1 MEYQLVHGIRGRIR
15 LRFDDEYFAELTTAN
30 GRPSLET
37 RLRVQPGICEVRI
50 NQRCRSAVLAYDPSV
65 RTEEDVLGLLSG
77 VGLVSVNGNHSATQ
91 APPEEHEPESRLPL
105 LLSSAAVG
113 VSLLAESAF
122 VPLLIAGAALPI
134 FRRAYEALAERRE
147 LTVDVLDAIATA
159 VLASQGQFGTAAV
172 MTWLVSLGDYIRD
185 ATVEKSHRIIEDLFD
200 GRTQSAWV
208 VRDGQKVRVPIEE
221 VREGDELVV
230 YTGELVPADG
240 TVTQGT
246 ALVDQAILTGESMPV
261 QKNVGDGVFAGT
273 AVRDGKLYFT
283 AEHLGRDTM
292 ASKIIRLVEQAPVRE
307 TRIQNYAERFA
318 NKMVPWSLLGAG
330 GFFLATG
337 NVHAAAA
344 FLIVDYGT
352 GIRVAAPTTVLSSL
366 AAAARQGILVKGGG
380 RYLEVLADVDMVVF
394 DKTGTLTKGVPDLV
408 AIVPVGARVTAE
420 HVLTAA
426 AAAEARLNHPFAQAI
441 GRAAKDR
448 DLTIPDRESSSYTIG
463 LGVDALVQ
471 GSRVLVGCDRFME
484 LNNIRLDAIADE
496 VNTLSDGATTPV
508 YVAVDGRLLGVLAFR
523 VPLHPEVPAV
533 VQALRELGIRDVVML
548 TGDNPTVAE
557 RVASTCGIEWYV
569 GGTLPED
576 KCEFVKF
583 LQRQGHCVALVGDGI
598 NDSPALAQA
607 DVGIAVRGGTDVA
620 SETAHVVLLE
630 DNLWKIPQAINLARQ
645 SVRLIRQNWD
655 LNFYPNTAAI
665 ALSTVG
671 LVGAVGATVISNG
684 SAVLA
689 TLNGLRP
696 LLMNGKDVTPAR

>member
-1 MEYQLVHGIRGRIR
+1 MEYHLVHGIPGRVR
-15 LRFDDEYFAELTTAN
+15 VRFDAEYLTELTTTN
-30 GRPSLET
+30 GKPSLEM
-37 RLRVQPGICEVRI
+37 RLRAQPGICEVRL
-50 NQRCRSAVLAYDPSV
+50 NPQCRSAVLEYDPAV
-65 RTEEDVLGLLSG
+65 RTEEDVLRLLSG
-77 VGLVSVNGNHSATQ
+77 TGLVSVNGNHATS
-91 APPEEHEPESRLPL
+91 PTPTEDNEPESRLPL
-105 LLSSAAVG
+105 VLSSAAIGMCV
-113 VSLLAESAF
+113 VAESAL
-122 VPLLIAGAALPI
+122 VPVLIAGAALPI
-134 FRRAYEALAERRE
+134 FRRAYAALTQRRE
-147 LTVDVLDAIATA
+147 LTVDVLDAIATV
-159 VLASQGQFGTAAV
+159 VLTWQGQFGTAAA
-172 MTWLVSLGDYIRD
+172 MAWLVSLGDYIRD
-185 ATVEKSHRIIEDLFD
+185 KTVEKSHRIIEDLFD
-200 GRTQSAWV
+200 GKSQTAWV
-208 VRDGQKVRVPIEE
+208 VRDGQKCRLPIEE

-240 TVTQGT
+240 TVTQGV
-246 ALVDQAILTGESMPV
+246 ALVDQAMLTGESMPV
-261 QKNVGDGVFAGT
+261 QKNVGDTVFAGT

-318 NKMVPWSLLGAG
+318 NRMVPWSLLGASG
-330 GFFLATG
+330 CFLATG

-366 AAAARQGILVKGGG
+366 AAAARQGILIKGGG
-380 RYLEVLADVDMVVF
+380 RYLEVLADVDMIVF
-394 DKTGTLTKGVPDLV
+394 DKTGTLTKGIPDLV
-408 AIVPVGARVTAE
+408 AVLPIGAQLTAAN
-420 HVLTAA
+420 VLTVA

-441 GRAAKDR
+441 ERAAEHHG
-448 DLTIPDRESSSYTIG
+448 LTVPDRETSSYTIG
-463 LGVDALVQ
+463 LGVEAVVQ

-484 LNNIRLDAIADE
+484 LKNIEL
-496 VNTLSDGATTPV
+496 DGAADQVQELNDGITTPV
-508 YVAVDGRLLGVLAFR
+508 YVALDGQLVGVLAFR

-533 VQALRELGIRDVVML
+533 VQALRERGIRDIVML
-548 TGDNPTVAE
+548 TGDNPVVAE

-576 KCEFVKF
+576 KCEFVRF
-583 LQRQGHCVALVGDGI
+583 LQRRGHCVALVGDGV

-630 DNLWKIPQAINLARQ
+630 DNLWKIPQAIDFARQ
-645 SVRLIRQNWD
+645 SVGLIRQNWD
-655 LNFYPNTAAI
+655 LNFYPNTAALG
-665 ALSTVG
+665 LSLTG

-696 LLMNGKDVTPAR
+696 LVSAKGLTPAR